1 MFDRLGVVM
10 VRSREKV
17 LRRYGGLVCL
27 AVPLCTFVAILGF
40 DFVMW
45 DDDRAII
52 NNPYTG
58 GLSLDRIPII
68 FSDLKSTSH
77 FTPVTG
83 LFRSLIY
90 ELFPPTPEGMVADG
104 YHFGSW
110 LLHATSTLLLY
121 LVCYELL
128 TVLRKQ
134 QGKQE
139 VPLLRRRQVVISVLA
154 ALLWSVHPLRVEPVS
169 WVSSGNHCLATTL
182 LFLAAFFYLKH
193 VQDRGP
199 MFRSKMLWYSVTAY
213 LLSLLSHPIGIG
225 FFLVL
230 IIADMFPLR
239 RLKSPTSWLRS
250 RPDQLVLL
258 EKVPFVVAGLL
269 VALTT
274 VGLQMFYPDYSDPPS
289 PSLEMF
295 GLLART
301 MQGLYVWIYYV
312 WRVWVPVGLCPT
324 YTTLVQFDPLSLLFV
339 VSGIAFLA
347 LTIAAVALRKRLPGL
362 LAAWSAHLIMLV
374 PVLGLTQMN
383 HVANDRYSLLPGMLW
398 SLLFVGLMC
407 RPYGERIFRA
417 LAGGTVVVI
426 LVLAVSS
433 WKQVRVWH
441 DTETLFQY
449 VLLQMEDDPGR
460 EDIYF
465 RLANFYSKQG
475 AMKRAQAAVMESIK
489 IRPDH
494 AEARMLYAT
503 LLYFSSQYDACLA
516 EIQWAVD
523 EDLLTHD
530 ALVLRGMV
538 HMARQEWDIGEEV
551 FRAVL
556 EEDPGFTAAKV
567 QLKTLQARRERAKSQ

>member
-1 MFDRLGVVM
+1 
-10 VRSREKV
+10 
-17 LRRYGGLVCL
+17 
-27 AVPLCTFVAILGF
+27 
-40 DFVMW
+40 
-45 DDDRAII
+45 
-52 NNPYTG
+52 
-58 GLSLDRIPII
+58 
-68 FSDLKSTSH
+68 
-77 FTPVTG
+77 
-83 LFRSLIY
+83 
-90 ELFPPTPEGMVADG
+90 
-104 YHFGSW
+104 
-110 LLHATSTLLLY
+110 
-121 LVCYELL
+121 
-128 TVLRKQ
+128 
-134 QGKQE
+134 
-139 VPLLRRRQVVISVLA
+139 
-154 ALLWSVHPLRVEPVS
+154 
-169 WVSSGNHCLATTL
+169 
-182 LFLAAFFYLKH
+182 
-193 VQDRGP
+193 
-199 MFRSKMLWYSVTAY
+199 MFRSKALWYSVAAY

-407 RPYGERIFRA
+407 R
-417 LAGGTVVVI
+417 
-426 LVLAVSS
+426 
-433 WKQVRVWH
+433 
-441 DTETLFQY
+441 
-449 VLLQMEDDPGR
+449 
-460 EDIYF
+460 
-465 RLANFYSKQG
+465 
-475 AMKRAQAAVMESIK
+475 
-489 IRPDH
+489 
-494 AEARMLYAT
+494 
-503 LLYFSSQYDACLA
+503 
-516 EIQWAVD
+516 
-523 EDLLTHD
+523 
-530 ALVLRGMV
+530 
-538 HMARQEWDIGEEV
+538 
-551 FRAVL
+551 
-556 EEDPGFTAAKV
+556 
-567 QLKTLQARRERAKSQ
+567 

>member
-1 MFDRLGVVM
+1 ML
-10 VRSREKV
+10 RSRQKV
-17 LRRYGGLVCL
+17 IRFYGGLVCL
-27 AVPLCTFVAILGF
+27 AAPLITFVAILGF

-52 NNPYTG
+52 NNPFTG
-58 GLSLDRIPII
+58 GLSLERLPII

-90 ELFPPTPEGMVADG
+90 ELFPPSQEGMLADG

-110 LLHATSTLLLY
+110 LLHATSTVLLY
-121 LVCYELL
+121 LVCYELF
-128 TVLRKQ
+128 TVLRKK
-134 QGKQE
+134 QGGRETQAI
-139 VPLLRRRQVVISVLA
+139 RRRQVVISVLG
-154 ALLWSVHPLRVEPVS
+154 ALLWSLHPLRVEPVS
-169 WVSSGNHCLATTL
+169 WVSSGNHCLATTF
-182 LFLAAFFYLKH
+182 LFLAVFFYLKH
-193 VQDRGP
+193 VQDQGP
-199 MFRSKMLWYSVTAY
+199 MFRDKALWYSVGAY

-230 IIADMFPLR
+230 IIGDMFPLR
-239 RLKSPTSWLRS
+239 RLRAPTAWLRS

-258 EKVPFVVAGLL
+258 EKVPFVMIGLL
-269 VALTT
+269 VAMTT
-274 VGLQMFYPDYSDPPS
+274 IGLQVFYPDYSDPPS

-301 MQGLYVWIYYV
+301 MQGLYVWTYYV

-339 VSGIAFLA
+339 ASGVAFLG
-347 LTIAAVALRKRLPGL
+347 LTIAAILLRRRLPGL

-407 RPYGERIFRA
+407 RPYGAKIFRA

-426 LVLAVSS
+426 LVLAVAS
-433 WKQVRVWH
+433 WKQARVWH

-475 AMKRAQAAVMESIK
+475 AMKRAEKAVMESIK

-494 AEARMLYAT
+494 AESRMLYAT
-503 LLYFSSQYDACLA
+503 LLYFSGRYDACLS

-538 HMARQEWDIGEEV
+538 HMARQEWDSGEEV
-551 FRAVL
+551 FQEVL
-556 EEDPGFTAAKV
+556 EEDPDFIAAKK
-567 QLKTLQARRERAKSQ
+567 QLKKLRLLRDKAKSQ